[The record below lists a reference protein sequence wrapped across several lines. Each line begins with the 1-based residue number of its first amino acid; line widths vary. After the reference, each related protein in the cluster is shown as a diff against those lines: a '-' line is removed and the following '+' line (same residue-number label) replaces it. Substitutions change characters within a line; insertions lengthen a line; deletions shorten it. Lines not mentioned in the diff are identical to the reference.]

1 MLKKI
6 IPLAIIL
13 ILVGVMVVQAVE
25 KDKED
30 QNVQKGKKL
39 PTAASDQAL
48 DKLYNDIMSSQI
60 EEPDQDPEEGLN
72 IGLKAPMFQL
82 NTLDGQTMKL
92 SDLKGKKTLINFF
105 ATWCTPC
112 KTEMPLLEKFSIKHK
127 SDLNIIAINIDP
139 RANVKKYVNRLGLT
153 FPILIDER
161 GKVNENYQVIAIP
174 TTFLLNEKGI
184 IINKQIG
191 ELNEDQLK
199 KMLNPQ

>member
-25 KDKED
+25 KDKEV
-30 QNVQKGKKL
+30 QNVKKGK
-39 PTAASDQAL
+39 TMSADDSNQAL

-60 EEPDQDPEEGLN
+60 EEPEQDPEEGLD
-72 IGLKAPMFQL
+72 IGLKAPMFELQ
-82 NTLDGQTMKL
+82 TLEGKTMKL
-92 SDLKGKKTLINFF
+92 SDLKGKKTLLNFF

-112 KTEMPLLEKFSIKHK
+112 KTEMPLLEKFSVKHK
-127 SDLNIIAINIDP
+127 NDLNIIAINIDP
-139 RANVKKYVNRLGLT
+139 RANVKKYVKKLGLT
-153 FPILIDER
+153 FPILIDEK

-184 IINKQIG
+184 IINKHIG
-191 ELNEDQLK
+191 ELNGDQLK
-199 KMLNPQ
+199 NMLKP

>member
-25 KDKED
+25 KDKEV
-30 QNVQKGKKL
+30 QNVQKGK
-39 PTAASDQAL
+39 TMSADDSNQAL

-60 EEPDQDPEEGLN
+60 EEPEQDPEEGLN
-72 IGLKAPMFQL
+72 IGLKAPMFELQ
-82 NTLDGQTMKL
+82 TLEGKTMKL
-92 SDLKGKKTLINFF
+92 SDLKGKKTLLNFF

-112 KTEMPLLEKFSIKHK
+112 KTEMPMLEKFSVKHK
-127 SDLNIIAINIDP
+127 NDLNIIAINIDP
-139 RANVKKYVNRLGLT
+139 RANVKKYVKKLGLT
-153 FPILIDER
+153 FPILIDEK

-184 IINKQIG
+184 IINKHIG
-191 ELNEDQLK
+191 ELNGDQLK
-199 KMLNPQ
+199 NMLKP